1 MKAYHKHKVS
11 DFIVSYARLGTIV
24 SFFCLVATAMPQLP
38 PSFDDT
44 DWTVPPA
51 LANTGQTAVP
61 VLLSF
66 ARCPCGRLRP
76 HFLQRVE
83 HASHA
88 GFSQSPVRRKG
99 GRADIRLG
107 RSWLHGA
114 LKSAAPRAAND
125 FENLKSSRCPLVP
138 EEKGL
143 EDCLGES
150 LTTN

>member
-1 MKAYHKHKVS
+1 MRN
-11 DFIVSYARLGTIV
+11 FPQARYV
-24 SFFCLVATAMPQLP
+24 V
-38 PSFDDT
+38 
-44 DWTVPPA
+44 
-51 LANTGQTAVP
+51 
-61 VLLSF
+61 
-66 ARCPCGRLRP
+66 
-76 HFLQRVE
+76 
-83 HASHA
+83 
-88 GFSQSPVRRKG
+88 KG

-150 LTTN
+150 LTTNQLNKQRVVQRSLAELVRRLKLNFTLVAIYDKDDIPL